1 MGWQDRF
8 RELGE
13 ELTSGR
19 ITTDE
24 YRRRSADILAEA
36 DRETE
41 RETGEATGPR
51 ERVHIPRSAAW
62 EAPSGEMTQL
72 VGSREE
78 TTLVKA
84 VPGTDV
90 EDGRNKAH
98 NREN

>member
-24 YRRRSADILAEA
+24 YRRRSAEILAEA
-36 DRETE
+36 DRESE
-41 RETGEATGPR
+41 REAER
-51 ERVHIPRSAAW
+51 KRVHIPRSAAW

-72 VGSREE
+72 VGARDD
-78 TTLVKA
+78 TTLVKLA
-84 VPGTDV
+84 SEGGSAESRDEPEG
-90 EDGRNKAH
+90 
-98 NREN
+98 REN

>member
-36 DRETE
+36 DRESE
-41 RETGEATGPR
+41 R

-72 VGSREE
+72 VGARDD
-78 TTLVKA
+78 TTLVKL
-84 VPGTDV
+84 TS
-90 EDGRNKAH
+90 EDPAEAPPEAGRDETAEA
-98 NREN
+98 EN